1 MRRLD
6 SKVILVAGAGS
17 IGNELAR
24 RYAREGAAVVV
35 GDIDEG
41 VAQEVVEEIRGAG
54 GEATATRLDGSDAES
69 VQAAVALAV
78 GAYGGL
84 DGLHANFACFPESTT
99 GTNVTDVPLEL
110 YDLTMNVNV
119 RGHFLCTRFA
129 LPAILARGGGAILYT
144 SSGAAMTGSAFRV
157 AYGMSKAA
165 GQSLMRH
172 VATAFGPE
180 GVRANSIAP
189 GVIEKH
195 TGPLRAEVLEIARA
209 KARINSRLG
218 QPADIAG
225 MSALLM
231 SDEGSYITGQVISID
246 GGITM
251 RS

>member
-1 MRRLD
+1 
-6 SKVILVAGAGS
+6 
-17 IGNELAR
+17 
-24 RYAREGAAVVV
+24 VV
-35 GDIDEG
+35 GDLDEG

-54 GEATATRLDGSDAES
+54 GEATGTRLDGSDAES

-165 GQSLMRH
+165 GQSLRRH
-172 VATAFGPE
+172 VATAFGPQ
-180 GVRANSIAP
+180 AP